1 MSYIPRPRKRVY
13 VLSDR
18 KEEGVSKTFSSYIHM
33 KPYTQTYN
41 LDSGAHRKHKN
52 FHKDNHRS
60 FKEKKPQQL
69 LFSPAQRRAR
79 LIEIIHFFVKTYPLC
94 FSLTAPKPLKIGI
107 HQDIFAKADYLQMT
121 VSSLPISK
129 IMIREALCFYTKNE
143 PYKHALLTAEGR
155 IDLTGTIVS
164 PVQVEMNQQQTDR
177 CDKVDLMEL

>member
-18 KEEGVSKTFSSYIHM
+18 KEEGASKTFSSYIHT

-41 LDSGAHRKHKN
+41 LDSDPHRKRKN
-52 FHKDNHRS
+52 FAKENRRP
-60 FKEKKPQQL
+60 FREKKAQQP

-79 LIEIIHFFVKTYPLC
+79 LIEIINFFVKTYPMC
-94 FSLTAPKPLKIGI
+94 FSLTNPKPLKIRI

-129 IMIREALCFYTKNE
+129 IMVREALCFYTKSE
-143 PYKHALLTAEGR
+143 PYKHALSNAEGR
-155 IDLTGTIVS
+155 VDLTGEIVS
-164 PVQVEMNQQQTDR
+164 PVQVEMDQ
-177 CDKVDLMEL
+177 V